1 LAQSYVAPWRTTLAA
16 ALLVLF
22 TLSQRRNRFIVLAF
36 ALALGSS
43 VMSLRQQS
51 LQSSVV
57 TKHFGAS
64 ASVTVQFTTDPHQS
78 SKKVSGQN
86 FLPLSYS
93 ALASLREIQIDGS
106 TYKLHIP
113 VRLIATD
120 KEIAKLLPGQK
131 VLATVQIL
139 RSKEPR
145 VAALLI
151 ANQGIRVLNPPSPWA
166 QALGKVRLGLRAASG
181 TGDAG
186 SLIPG
191 MVLGDTS
198 LQTEKFCGD
207 MRRSGLTHLVAVSG
221 ANFAIVSAFILWC
234 AQFLFR
240 TMRFRIIAT
249 AIALI
254 VFIALVRPSP
264 SVLRAAAMA
273 AVLLIAYAT
282 KRGADSLPA
291 LGFAIAAV
299 VIGDP
304 WQGRDPGFALSVLAT
319 AGLLLFAPKII
330 AYLARFLP
338 NFAAQA
344 IAPPIAA
351 MIFCAPVIVSIAG
364 YLSPMS
370 ILANLLAAPAVAPIT
385 VIGFIA
391 ALISPLS
398 PHIATVLV
406 TCVKPLAWWVASV
419 ADWAAGF
426 RVLTLSKGLI
436 GFTVALMVIAL
447 IFTLPRKVFI
457 AGLIIILSLTF
468 VQRFPGSNWQVA
480 NCDIGQG
487 DGAAVN
493 LGNHRAIVIDTG
505 PDPEL
510 IDRCLKQLSIR
521 EIPLLILT
529 HGHADHIAGLSGAVR
544 GRKVGTRWFGNVSRG
559 TTAQF
564 DGVHV
569 KVLWPDNGEYDPN
582 NSSIAARIDTPDF
595 SLFACG
601 DMEPLTQ
608 AVIASEL
615 RNVDIYKVCHH
626 GSAYQDESFTRAL
639 SPQVAMISVGA
650 GNSYGHPAPKTLGLL
665 AQAGAKVLRTDL
677 DGAIAIAA
685 QRHRLKIRTSKGN
698 LNFIRWE

>member
-1 LAQSYVAPWRTTLAA
+1 M
-16 ALLVLF
+16 LF
-22 TLSQRRNRFIVLAF
+22 ALSQRRNRFIVLAF

-51 LQSSVV
+51 LQSSLVA
-57 TKHFGAS
+57 KHFGES
-64 ASVTVQFTTDPHQS
+64 ALVTVQLTTDPHQS

-86 FLPLSYS
+86 FLPPSFS
-93 ALASLREIQIDGS
+93 ALASLREIQIDGR
-106 TYKLHIP
+106 TYQLHIP

-120 KEIAKLLPGQK
+120 RKITKLLPGQK
-131 VLATVQIL
+131 VSATVQIA

-145 VAALLI
+145 VAALLL
-151 ANQGIRVLNPPSPWA
+151 ANRDVTVVNKPSPWA
-166 QALGKVRLGLRAASG
+166 AALGKIRWGLRSASG

-198 LQTEKFCGD
+198 LQSESFRSD

-249 AIALI
+249 AFALTA
-254 VFIALVRPSP
+254 FIALVRPSP

-282 KRGADSLPA
+282 KRGSDSLPA
-291 LGFAIAAV
+291 LGFAIVAV

-319 AGLLLFAPKII
+319 AGLLLFAPLIVN
-330 AYLARFLP
+330 YLARWLP

-351 MIFCAPVIVSIAG
+351 MVFCAPVIVAIAG

-385 VIGFIA
+385 VVGFIA
-391 ALISPLS
+391 ALISPLLPQVS
-398 PHIATVLV
+398 VFLV
-406 TCVKPLAWWVASV
+406 TCVKPLAWWIASV

-426 RVLTLSKGLI
+426 RVITLSKGLI
-436 GFTVALMVIAL
+436 GFLLALLVIAL
-447 IFTLPRKVFI
+447 IFTLPRKVLI
-457 AGLIIILSLTF
+457 AGLLAILALTYL
-468 VQRFPGSNWQVA
+468 QRFPGGDWKVA

-487 DGAAVN
+487 DGAAIN

-505 PDPEL
+505 PDAEL

-529 HGHADHIAGLSGAVR
+529 HGHADHIAGLAGAVR
-544 GRKVGTRWFGNVSRG
+544 GRKVGATWFGNVKRG
-559 TTAQF
+559 SSAEL
-564 DGVHV
+564 GEAKI
-569 KVLWPDNGEYDPN
+569 KVLWPDSGQYDPN
-582 NSSIAARIDTPDF
+582 NSSIAVRIDTPDF
-595 SLFACG
+595 SLFAGG

-608 AVIASEL
+608 AVIAPEL
-615 RNVDIYKVCHH
+615 THVDIYKVCHH
-626 GSAYQDESFTRAL
+626 GSAYQDESFAQRL

-650 GNSYGHPAPKTLGLL
+650 GNSYGHPAAKTLALL
-665 AQAGAKVLRTDL
+665 TQVSAKVLRTDV

-685 QRHRLKIRTSKGN
+685 HRHRLKIRTSKGAF
-698 LNFIRWE
+698 NFIRWE

>member
-1 LAQSYVAPWRTTLAA
+1 M
-16 ALLVLF
+16 
-22 TLSQRRNRFIVLAF
+22 LAF

-43 VMSLRQQS
+43 VMSLRQHS

-57 TKHFGAS
+57 ADHYDQS
-64 ASVTVQFTTDPHQS
+64 ATATLQLTTDPHLTA
-78 SKKVSGQN
+78 KRVSGRN
-86 FLPLSYS
+86 FLPPSYS
-93 ALASLREIQIDGS
+93 ALASLREIQIEER
-106 TYKLHIP
+106 TYKLKIP
-113 VRLIATD
+113 VRLIARD
-120 KEIAKLLPGQK
+120 IEIAKLLPGQK
-131 VLATVQIL
+131 IIAEVQIL
-139 RSKEPR
+139 RSKEAR

-151 ANQGIRVLNPPSPWA
+151 ANGEVKVISQPSRWA
-166 QALGKVRLGLRAASG
+166 NFLGQVRLGLRAASG

-198 LQTEKFCGD
+198 LQSENFRSD

-221 ANFAIVSAFILWC
+221 ANFAIVSAFILWG

-240 TMRFRIIAT
+240 TMRFRILAT
-249 AIALI
+249 AIALAA
-254 VFIALVRPSP
+254 FIALVRPSP

-319 AGLLLFAPKII
+319 AGLLLFAPRAI
-330 AYLARFLP
+330 AYLERYFP
-338 NFAAQA
+338 KIFAQA
-344 IAPPIAA
+344 IAAPIAA
-351 MIFCAPVIVSIAG
+351 TVFCAPVIVAISG

-370 ILANLLAAPAVAPIT
+370 IFANLLAAPAIVPIT
-385 VIGFIA
+385 IVGFIS
-391 ALISPLS
+391 ALLS
-398 PHIATVLV
+398 PFMPGFSSLLV
-406 TCVKPLAWWVASV
+406 SSIKPLAWWIASV

-426 RVLTLSKGLI
+426 RVLTISKGLL
-436 GFTVALMVIAL
+436 GFIFVIITIAL
-447 IFTLPRKVFI
+447 ILLLPRKVVI
-457 AGLIIILSLTF
+457 AAVLIALSLSYL
-468 VQRFPGSNWQVA
+468 QRFPGGDWQVA

-487 DGAAVN
+487 DGAAIN

-529 HGHADHIAGLSGAVR
+529 HGHADHIAGLAGAVR
-544 GRKVGTRWFGNVSRG
+544 GRKVGATWFGNVKRG
-559 TTAQF
+559 TSVQIGDAKI
-564 DGVHV
+564 
-569 KVLWPDNGEYDPN
+569 KVMWPDDGEYDPN
-582 NSSIAARIDTPDF
+582 NSSIAVRIDTPDF
-595 SLFACG
+595 SFFASG
-601 DMEPLTQ
+601 DMEPPTQ

-615 RNVDIYKVCHH
+615 RKVDIYKVSHH

-639 SPQVAMISVGA
+639 APQVAMISVGA
-650 GNSYGHPAPKTLGLL
+650 GNSYGHPAANTLALL
-665 AQAGAKVLRTDL
+665 RQVSAKVLRTDVN
-677 DGAIAIAA
+677 GAIAIAA
-685 QRHRLKIRTSKGN
+685 DRHRLKIRTSKGRF
-698 LNFIRWE
+698 NFIRWE

>member
-1 LAQSYVAPWRTTLAA
+1 LAA

-57 TKHFGAS
+57 AKHFGAS

-86 FLPLSYS
+86 FLPPSYS
-93 ALASLREIQIDGS
+93 ALASLREIRIDGS

-198 LQTEKFCGD
+198 LQTEKFRGD

-254 VFIALVRPSP
+254 VFSALVRPSP

-391 ALISPLS
+391 ALISLLS

-436 GFTVALMVIAL
+436 GFTVALLVIAL

-457 AGLIIILSLTF
+457 AGLLIILSLTF
-468 VQRFPGSNWQVA
+468 LQRFPGANWQVA

-544 GRKVGTRWFGNVSRG
+544 GRKVGARWFGNVSRG
-559 TTAQF
+559 TTAQI
-564 DGVHV
+564 DGVNV

-582 NSSIAARIDTPDF
+582 NSSIAVRIDTPDF

-615 RNVDIYKVCHH
+615 RKVDIYKVCHH

-650 GNSYGHPAPKTLGLL
+650 GNSYGHPAAKTLGLL
-665 AQAGAKVLRTDL
+665 AQVRAKVLRTDL

-685 QRHRLKIRTSKGN
+685 QGHRLKIRTSKGN

>member
-1 LAQSYVAPWRTTLAA
+1 
-16 ALLVLF
+16 
-22 TLSQRRNRFIVLAF
+22 LSQRRGRFIVLAF

-57 TKHFGAS
+57 AKYIGES
-64 ASVTVQFTTDPHQS
+64 ATVEVQLTTEPHLTG
-78 SKKVSGQN
+78 KRVSGQN
-86 FLPLSYS
+86 FLPPSYS
-93 ALASLREIQIDGS
+93 ALASLSEIQIAQRI
-106 TYKLHIP
+106 YKLHIP
-113 VRLIATD
+113 IRLIATD

-131 VLATVQIL
+131 VSAEVQIL
-139 RSKEPR
+139 HSKEPR

-151 ANQGIRVLNPPSPWA
+151 AKHEIRIESEPSRWA
-166 QALGKVRLGLRAASG
+166 RSLGKVRLGLRSASG

-198 LQTEKFCGD
+198 LQSENFRSD

-240 TMRFRIIAT
+240 TMRLRILAT
-249 AIALI
+249 AIALTA
-254 VFIALVRPSP
+254 FIALVRPSP

-319 AGLLLFAPKII
+319 AGLLLFAPRII
-330 AYLARFLP
+330 AYLSRYFP
-338 NFAAQA
+338 NVIAQA

-351 MIFCAPVIVSIAG
+351 MVFCAPVIVAIAG

-370 ILANLLAAPAVAPIT
+370 IVANLFAAPAVAPIT
-385 VIGFIA
+385 VVGFIA
-391 ALISPLS
+391 ALISPLAPVIS
-398 PHIATVLV
+398 SLLV

-426 RVLTLSKGLI
+426 RVLTIGKGLL
-436 GFTVALMVIAL
+436 GFVVAIIAIAL
-447 IFTLPRKVFI
+447 IFLLPRKLVI
-457 AGLIIILSLTF
+457 VSVLIVLSLSYL
-468 VQRFPGSNWQVA
+468 QRFPGGDWQFA

-487 DGAAVN
+487 DGAAIN

-505 PDPEL
+505 PDPEA
-510 IDRCLKQLSIR
+510 IDRCLKHLSIR

-529 HGHADHIAGLSGAVR
+529 HGHADHIAGLSGAVKA
-544 GRKVGTRWFGNVSRG
+544 RKVGATWFENVKRG
-559 TTAQF
+559 TSAQI
-564 DGVHV
+564 GNAKI

-582 NSSIAARIDTPDF
+582 NSSIAVRIDTPDF
-595 SLFACG
+595 SLFAGG
-601 DMEPLTQ
+601 DMEPPTQ

-615 RNVDIYKVCHH
+615 REVDIYKVCHH

-639 SPQVAMISVGA
+639 SPQVAVISVGA
-650 GNSYGHPAPKTLGLL
+650 GNSYGHPAAKTLTLL
-665 AQAGAKVLRTDL
+665 TQVSAKVLRTDV

-685 QRHRLKIRTSKGN
+685 HRHRLKVRTSKGRFH
-698 LNFIRWE
+698 FIRWE

>member
-1 LAQSYVAPWRTTLAA
+1 
-16 ALLVLF
+16 VLF
-22 TLSQRRNRFIVLAF
+22 ALSQRRNRFIVLAF

-51 LQSSVV
+51 LQSSLVA
-57 TKHFGAS
+57 KHFGES
-64 ASVTVQFTTDPHQS
+64 ALVTVQLTTDPHQS

-86 FLPLSYS
+86 FLPPSFS
-93 ALASLREIQIDGS
+93 ALASLREIQIDGR
-106 TYKLHIP
+106 TYQLHIP

-120 KEIAKLLPGQK
+120 SEIAKLLPGQN
-131 VLATVQIL
+131 VSATVQISS
-139 RSKEPR
+139 SKEPR
-145 VAALLI
+145 VAALLL
-151 ANQGIRVLNPPSPWA
+151 ANRDITVVNKPSPWA
-166 QALGKVRLGLRAASG
+166 AGLGKVRLGLRAASG

-198 LQTEKFCGD
+198 LQTENFRGD

-249 AIALI
+249 AFALTA
-254 VFIALVRPSP
+254 FIALVRPSP

-282 KRGADSLPA
+282 KRGSDSLPA

-319 AGLLLFAPKII
+319 AGLLLFAPLIVN
-330 AYLARFLP
+330 YLARWLP

-351 MIFCAPVIVSIAG
+351 MVFCAPVIVAIAG

-385 VIGFIA
+385 VVGFIA
-391 ALISPLS
+391 ALISPLLPQVS
-398 PHIATVLV
+398 VVLV
-406 TCVKPLAWWVASV
+406 TCVKPLAWWIAGV

-426 RVLTLSKGLI
+426 RVITLSKGLM
-436 GFTVALMVIAL
+436 GFLLAILVIAL

-457 AGLIIILSLTF
+457 TGLLIILALTYL
-468 VQRFPGSNWQVA
+468 QRFPGGDWQVA

-487 DGAAVN
+487 DGAAIN

-529 HGHADHIAGLSGAVR
+529 HGHADHIAGLAGAVR
-544 GRKVGTRWFGNVSRG
+544 GRKVGATWFGNVRRG
-559 TTAQF
+559 TSAQI
-564 DGVHV
+564 GSANI

-582 NSSIAARIDTPDF
+582 NSSIAVRIDTPDF
-595 SLFACG
+595 SLFAGG

-608 AVIASEL
+608 AVIAPEL
-615 RNVDIYKVCHH
+615 RRVDIYKVCHH

-650 GNSYGHPAPKTLGLL
+650 GNSYGHPAAKTLGLL
-665 AQAGAKVLRTDL
+665 AQVSAKVLRTDV

-685 QRHRLKIRTSKGN
+685 RKHRLKVRTSKGN
-698 LNFIRWE
+698 FNFIRWE